1 MSVARSRTFRSGNS
15 EAICL
20 PKDVAF
26 GPGVELVLVPVTSP
40 NRIPYLQ
47 ARKADL
53 VISTL
58 GRTPAMAN
66 MVEGGKTPILTRD
79 ALGEIGFRLV
89 ISPGALVRAIIPAAE
104 SFLRA
109 LKAEGSTVGY
119 KDRMTDLAG
128 VNARIGLEEM
138 LALGDR
144 YEPERQEA
152 AE

>member
-1 MSVARSRTFRSGNS
+1 MVDPAQRMAGR
-15 EAICL
+15 E
-20 PKDVAF
+20 
-26 GPGVELVLVPVTSP
+26 GPLRILVIGGSLGATALNALVP
-40 NRIPYLQ
+40 Q
-47 ARKADL
+47 AL
-53 VISTL
+53 
-58 GRTPAMAN
+58 
-66 MVEGGKTPILTRD
+66 
-79 ALGEIGFRLV
+79 AL
-89 ISPGALVRAIIPAAE
+89 IPAAE

-144 YEPERQEA
+144 YEPQRQEA

>member
-1 MSVARSRTFRSGNS
+1 MTTTT
-15 EAICL
+15 L
-20 PKDVAF
+20 PTAV
-26 GPGVELVLVPVTSP
+26 
-40 NRIPYLQ
+40 
-47 ARKADL
+47 
-53 VISTL
+53 
-58 GRTPAMAN
+58 
-66 MVEGGKTPILTRD
+66 
-79 ALGEIGFRLV
+79 
-89 ISPGALVRAIIPAAE
+89 
-104 SFLRA
+104 RA